1 VRNAI
6 VNIKWSALILIAL
19 LSGFGGGFIYSYLVF
34 QQQIADLR
42 TEMKELQEQ
51 LYDLRTTYYSN
62 INSLLEAQNELISEL
77 REQVT
82 NLELL
87 RSNISILLEMRNEL
101 NKFESILSNI
111 VLLLQQLLSREYSGV
126 EKLEYTAAYAV
137 PQSGGWMITIM
148 MKNTGSSD
156 AMIQMILLNGKLDGS
171 AKVNGTSLSS
181 TYLGIPVKVGQTAT
195 LVITLPVNTYT
206 SGQSVEIRIQTAVGN
221 QYPKTIVLP

>member
-1 VRNAI
+1 MNVR
-6 VNIKWSALILIAL
+6 WTALVLIAL
-19 LSGFGGGFIYSYLVF
+19 LAGFGGGFISSYLVF

-51 LYDLRTTYYSN
+51 LSDLRTTYYSN

-87 RSNISILLEMRNEL
+87 RSNISILLETRNEL
-101 NKFESILSNI
+101 NKLESILSNI
-111 VLLLQQLLSREYSGV
+111 VLMLQQLLSREYTGI

-156 AMIQMILLNGKLDGS
+156 AIIQMILLNGKLDGS
-171 AKVNGTSLSS
+171 ARVNGTSLSS
-181 TYLGIPVKVGQTAT
+181 TYLGIPVKVGQTVS
-195 LVITLPVNTYT
+195 LIITLPVGTYAPGM
-206 SGQSVEIRIQTAVGN
+206 SIEITIQTAVGN